1 MVSEKQVLDALRGV
15 LDPEIGLSV
24 VELGLIYG
32 VHVEKGKIKIRMT
45 LTSPACPLASL
56 IVQRVREKAESVAGV
71 KSAEVELVFNPPWT
85 PERLSAEAKKKLGFT
100 KPSE

>member
-32 VHVEKGKIKIRMT
+32 VHVEKDKIKIRMT
-45 LTSPACPLASL
+45 LTSPACPLSNY
-56 IVQRVREKAESVAGV
+56 IVQQVREKAESVAGV
-71 KSAEVELVFNPPWT
+71 KSAEVELVFDPPWT
-85 PERLSAEAKKKLGFT
+85 PERLSAEAKKKLGF